1 MTKKENFVA
10 IKGILNEMGHEEFDA
25 FIDHEVELLA
35 RKRTGATKPTKRQ
48 IENEALRGAILDVLA
63 RADENGMTIG
73 EIAKVVDFEGAT
85 PNRVNAL
92 TAQLKKAGQVVRT
105 EIKGKAM
112 FTIA

>member
-1 MTKKENFVA
+1 MTKMTYVDAVDFA
-10 IKGILNEMGHEEFDA
+10 IANLADEA
-25 FIDHEVELLA
+25 VVEKLTALRGQLA

-48 IENEALRGAILDVLA
+48 IENEALRCAILDVLA
-63 RADENGMTIG
+63 RADEGGMTIG

-92 TAQLKKAGQVVRT
+92 TAQLKKAGQVIRT
-105 EIKGKAM
+105 EVKGKAM